1 VEILSQETGLIK
13 SPGAG
18 NGHIMQN
25 MQTLLNR
32 TGAKFYRFR
41 SLFFIAFLSSII
53 AAVIVASLWT
63 AEQYVPLYGK
73 QEMYDKANILE
84 LLEQQKADF
93 QLDTESGQVLVAKSQ
108 LAQLRMALAAL
119 GVKKNI
125 PMGMGGLE
133 GKMGLGTS
141 QFMESKSYR
150 FALEGEL
157 ALSIIT
163 IDTVRNARVHLA
175 LPERTLF
182 IGRDE
187 EQASAS
193 VMLDLQPG
201 RELSQGQVAAIIN
214 LVASSVT
221 SMKPDNISVV
231 DQAGRLLTLSGG
243 KSSNRGQVA
252 TQQVTFK
259 NDLEARLTRQIRD
272 LLYPLVGA
280 ENFRIQLTADLDF
293 NEVEETLE
301 TVSPETVLTKENIR
315 EQVSGDVAAIGIPGS
330 LSNLPPIQKAEN
342 KDAKAA
348 ASETKSTNS
357 SMVTKRNDYSK
368 EYVVGRSVMHK
379 KYEFG
384 RINNLSVSV
393 ILNNKIATGAEGWT
407 DAELAKIST
416 TIKNAIGI
424 IASRG
429 DQLSISGYDF
439 IVVPETMLE
448 ELPWWQM
455 DVMQAYLRYIVV
467 TILGLALIMFA
478 IRPLI
483 KHFVSQSR
491 QTENGVIALT
501 DQASEAKT
509 DSLSAD
515 VKSDELARESNMV
528 NMAELT
534 SVEMPAL
541 PAPGSEFSVQLN
553 HLQVLADKEAVR
565 VAEVLKGWV
574 KSNGGGR
581 NES

>member
-1 VEILSQETGLIK
+1 MEILSQETGLIK

-18 NGHIMQN
+18 NGTVIKN
-25 MQTLLNR
+25 MRSGLKLTREKL
-32 TGAKFYRFR
+32 YRFR
-41 SLFFIAFLSSII
+41 SLFFIGLLSSLI
-53 AAVIVASLWT
+53 AAAIVASLWT

-93 QLDTESGQVLVAKSQ
+93 QLDIESGQILVAKNQ

-163 IDTVRNARVHLA
+163 IDAVRNARVHLA

-201 RELSQGQVAAIIN
+201 RELSQGQVTAIIN

-221 SMKPDNISVV
+221 NLKPDNISVV
-231 DQAGRLLTLSGG
+231 DQAGRLLTLSGSQ
-243 KSSNRGQVA
+243 SSNRGQVA

-259 NDLEARLTRQIRD
+259 YDLEARLMRRISD

-293 NEVEETLE
+293 NEVEETIE
-301 TVSPETVLTKENIR
+301 TVSPETVLTKEIIR
-315 EQVSGDVAAIGIPGS
+315 EQVSGDVNAVGIPGS
-330 LSNLPPIQKAEN
+330 LSNLPPVKKVTKEDNETASSE
-342 KDAKAA
+342 A
-348 ASETKSTNS
+348 AS
-357 SMVTKRNDYSK
+357 SMITKRNDYSK

-393 ILNNKIATGAEGWT
+393 ILNNKIATGTEGWS
-407 DAELAKIST
+407 DEALAKISI

-424 IASRG
+424 VASRG
-429 DQLSISGYDF
+429 DQLNISGYDF
-439 IVVPETMLE
+439 IAVPEIALE
-448 ELPWWQM
+448 VLPWWQL
-455 DVMQAYLRYIVV
+455 DVIQAYLRYIVI
-467 TILGLALIMFA
+467 TILGLALIIFV

-483 KHFVSQSR
+483 KHFISQSR
-491 QTENGVIALT
+491 QTDNAALAST
-501 DQASEAKT
+501 EQTSEAKT
-509 DSLSAD
+509 NSLNTD
-515 VKSDELARESNMV
+515 NKPDELSKASKPV
-528 NMAELT
+528 NMTELT
-534 SVEMPAL
+534 SVDMPAL

-553 HLQVLADKEAVR
+553 HLQILADKEAVR

-574 KSNGGGR
+574 KSNGGSQ

>member
-1 VEILSQETGLIK
+1 MDILSQETGLIK
-13 SPGAG
+13 NSSAG
-18 NGHIMQN
+18 NGNVIKN
-25 MQTLLNR
+25 MQSRLKLTR
-32 TGAKFYRFR
+32 EKFYRFR
-41 SLFFIAFLSSII
+41 SLFFIGLLSSLI

-93 QLDTESGQVLVAKSQ
+93 QLDRESGQILVAKNQ

-201 RELSQGQVAAIIN
+201 RELSQGQVSAIIN
-214 LVASSVT
+214 LVANSVT
-221 SMKPDNISVV
+221 NMKPDNISVV
-231 DQAGRLLTLSGG
+231 DQAGRLLTLSGSQ
-243 KSSNRGQVA
+243 SSNRGQLA
-252 TQQVTFK
+252 TQQVTFTH
-259 NDLEARLTRQIRD
+259 DLEARLTRRISD

-280 ENFRIQLTADLDF
+280 DNFRIQLTADLDF
-293 NEVEETLE
+293 NEVEETVE
-301 TVSPETVLTKENIR
+301 MVSPETVLTKENIR
-315 EQVSGDVAAIGIPGS
+315 EQVSGDVNAVGIPGS
-330 LSNLPPIQKAEN
+330 LSNLPPVKKVTKKGKKTASSKAE
-342 KDAKAA
+342 
-348 ASETKSTNS
+348 S
-357 SMVTKRNDYSK
+357 SMITKRNDYSK

-379 KYEFG
+379 KHEFG

-393 ILNNKIATGAEGWT
+393 ILNNKIATGTEGWS
-407 DAELAKIST
+407 DDELAKISS
-416 TIKNAIGI
+416 TIKNAIGM

-429 DQLSISGYDF
+429 DQFNISGYDF
-439 IVVPETMLE
+439 IAVPETTLE
-448 ELPWWQM
+448 GLPWWQM
-455 DVMQAYLRYIVV
+455 DAIQAYLRYIVI
-467 TILGLALIMFA
+467 TILGLTLIIFV

-483 KHFVSQSR
+483 KNFVSQSR
-491 QTENGVIALT
+491 ETENAALALT
-501 DQASEAKT
+501 DQKSEPKT
-509 DSLSAD
+509 NSLS
-515 VKSDELARESNMV
+515 SDIKPDEISKTSKAV
-528 NMAELT
+528 DMAELT
-534 SVEMPAL
+534 AVEVPTL

-553 HLQVLADKEAVR
+553 HLQILADKEAVR

-574 KSNGGGR
+574 KSNGGSQ